1 MSYWFKDYEVLGTV
15 TIGGVDYTSVVG
27 VLYADTSADLPS
39 RLIGT
44 RALAISSTCHVID
57 TGEDYMLDT
66 YGNWNLQQS
75 ATSVTLDLSGY
86 YTSAETDTAIS
97 DAITDFQTNTADHR
111 YLRVGTGTTLADGTN
126 LNSCTTLGKY
136 RNSNA
141 SNGCRNMPLEVAGRP
156 FTLTVENM
164 YGNQRYK
171 QTLWLGQANYVD
183 RFYWRIMTTND
194 PDTGWS
200 DWYKVTGTAV
210 PTDVPTP

>member
-1 MSYWFKDYEVLGTV
+1 MSYWFKEYATLGKV
-15 TIGGVDYTSVVG
+15 TINSVQYDSVVG
-27 VLYADTSADLPS
+27 VLFADTYADLPS
-39 RLIGT
+39 RIIGT
-44 RALAISSTCHVID
+44 KALAISSTCTVVD
-57 TGEDYMLDT
+57 TGLKYMMDT
-66 YGNWNLQQS
+66 YGNWNLMPTGVQ
-75 ATSVTLDLSGY
+75 LDLTGY
-86 YTSAETDTAIS
+86 YTSAETDTEIS

-111 YLRVGTGTTLADGTN
+111 YLRVGTGTSIADGTN
-126 LNSCTTLGKY
+126 LNTCTTLGKF

-194 PDTGWS
+194 TDTGWS